1 MAIAMSKEFSENAR
15 RDSVMLWN
23 SWIWE
28 ELLSKDTQAALQLVL
43 SIEDGKPHIG
53 PAITP
58 DNVSQPL
65 LLKTRRV
72 SVSIPR
78 LKVTD
83 SQIL

>member
-1 MAIAMSKEFSENAR
+1 MAIAMSKEFSDNAW
-15 RDSVMLWN
+15 RDSIMLWN
-23 SWIWE
+23 AWIWE
-28 ELLSKDTQAALQLVL
+28 ELLSKNTQAALQLVL
-43 SIEDGKPHIG
+43 SIVDGKPHIE
-53 PAITP
+53 PAISP

-83 SQIL
+83 SAML